1 MTPAEREA
9 RLRAVRRMQDD
20 IYQGIGGERQY
31 GPDGEDGVP
40 AERPSR
46 EREMSR
52 ARDLGRQYAS
62 AATEPL
68 RDLQASE
75 SRSATASM
83 PSMPSMSGKKK
94 PTRTGS
100 LVEDNEEAQERQ
112 RSMRKALSGSY

>member
-1 MTPAEREA
+1 
-9 RLRAVRRMQDD
+9 MQDD

-83 PSMPSMSGKKK
+83 PSMPSVAGKKK
-94 PTRTGS
+94 PARTTS
-100 LVEDNEEAQERQ
+100 LVEEDENRTERQ
-112 RSMRKALSGSY
+112 RAIRKALDGSY